1 VEHDVTFDLLD
12 QIRPRVNFS
21 DCLVGLV
28 PLAWLIVANTLE
40 VEAPLENVESQ
51 LEACS
56 ALAQENSSYQ
66 QEHVRATSRAVIE
79 RDI

>member
-1 VEHDVTFDLLD
+1 VEHDVTLDLLD

-40 VEAPLENVESQ
+40 VEAPLENVES
-51 LEACS
+51 
-56 ALAQENSSYQ
+56 
-66 QEHVRATSRAVIE
+66 
-79 RDI
+79 